1 MGFWKY
7 SPYLALGILVLYQAG
22 VLQAAPFRSY
32 LESRM
37 DPATFEEDDLCL
49 ILAEMVKDYMQKK
62 IGDVEQ
68 EQEQEAEDFSSV
80 NTQKRACNT
89 ATCVTNKLAG
99 LLSRSGGILK
109 SNFMPTYVGSKA
121 FGRRRRD
128 VQE

>member
-1 MGFWKY
+1 MGFWKW
-7 SPYLALGILVLYQAG
+7 SPFLALGILVLYQAG
-22 VLQAAPFRSY
+22 VLQAAPFRSH
-32 LESRM
+32 LESRR
-37 DPATFEEDDLCL
+37 DPAAFEEDDLCL

-62 IGDVEQ
+62 IGDAEQ
-68 EQEQEAEDFSSV
+68 EQETEDFSV

-109 SNFMPTYVGSKA
+109 STFVPTYVGSKA

-128 VQE
+128 LRE